1 MDIENK
7 KITAILLMAGSG
19 SRFGSLLPK
28 QFHRI
33 GGKKIYQHTLDV
45 FILSGL
51 FNEILLVCSPEQM
64 EEVRKE
70 VNPIIRIIPGGA
82 TRQESSYLGLLAA
95 SDSHIVCIHDAV
107 RPFVTKE
114 ILKENIS
121 KAIQYKAVNTCIP
134 STDTVVYAPQNPLVH
149 SIPSRS
155 DYLRGQTPQ
164 TFHYSLILQAHRL
177 AREKGVANCTDDCTL
192 VLHAGY
198 PIHVS
203 QGCEYNIKI
212 TTELDLS
219 LSEQIFRLRQNTI
232 SAHSLSSINGK
243 HFIVTGGTGGIG
255 KALCELLKSEG
266 ANPIPLSRSSA
277 LYAADLTSYD
287 SACNAFHRIQA
298 DYGPVDGL
306 INSMGQLT
314 VRPLADL
321 SPQDIEDQIAINLKA
336 LIFSCKCAIL
346 KKGAHIVNIASSSYA
361 RGRKDFTVY
370 ASAKAAVVNFTQGLA
385 EERPDLFIN
394 AIVPQRTQTPL
405 RLKNFAQ
412 ESPDTLLDPREV
424 AQEIL
429 ALLRQN
435 EIKGSVIEIRK
446 RIC

>member
-1 MDIENK
+1 MDTENN

-28 QFHRI
+28 QFHRM
-33 GGKKIYQHTLDV
+33 GGKKVYQHTLDV

-51 FNEILLVCSPEQM
+51 FDEILLVCSPEKM

-70 VNPIIRIIPGGA
+70 IDPSIRIIPGGA

-107 RPFVTKE
+107 RPFVTTE

-121 KAIQYKAVNTCIP
+121 KAIQYGAVNTCIA
-134 STDTVVYAPQNPLVH
+134 STDTVVYAPQNPLIH

-164 TFHYSLILQAHRL
+164 TFHYPLILQAHRF

-192 VLHAGY
+192 VHNMSH
-198 PIHVS
+198 PVHIS

-219 LSEQIFRLRQNTI
+219 LSEQIFRLRHNTI
-232 SAHSLSSINGK
+232 PVHSPSSLKGK

-255 KALCELLKSEG
+255 KALCEMLEKEE
-266 ANPIPLSRSSA
+266 AIPIPLSRSSSP
-277 LYAADLTSYD
+277 YTADLTSYD
-287 SACNAFHRIQA
+287 SAHHAFQHIHA

-306 INSMGQLT
+306 INSIGHLILN
-314 VRPLADL
+314 PLADL
-321 SPQDIEDQIAINLKA
+321 SPQDIGEQISINLKA
-336 LIFSCKCAIL
+336 LIFSCKCALL

-370 ASAKAAVVNFTQGLA
+370 SSAKAAVVNFTQGLA
-385 EERPDLFIN
+385 EERPDLLIN

-405 RLKNFAQ
+405 RLKNFAL
-412 ESPDTLLDPREV
+412 ENPDTLLDPCEV
-424 AQEIL
+424 AQEIVS
-429 ALLRQN
+429 LLKQN
-435 EIKGSVIEIRK
+435 VLKGSVVEIRK
-446 RIC
+446 K